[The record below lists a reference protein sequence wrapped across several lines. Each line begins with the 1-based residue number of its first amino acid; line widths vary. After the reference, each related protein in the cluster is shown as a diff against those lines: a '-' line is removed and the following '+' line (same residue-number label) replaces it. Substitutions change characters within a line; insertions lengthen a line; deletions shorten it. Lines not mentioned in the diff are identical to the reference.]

1 MASASLLFCSA
12 FLLIGGPCS
21 ARSWTDKEGNTLEA
35 EFTRLRNAMVYL
47 KTVDEVVPV
56 SINRLSEADQEW
68 IKRYQALHRTRRW
81 NASQGEAMRGA
92 FVGVRDGELRIRQG
106 RDLIKLPLATIAPE
120 DWQHIQS
127 IYEHLDQTPPQEF
140 LSLRPAR
147 RAPPPPAVAPEGPTR
162 DWIDQTGRRITAV
175 YAGTRGEK
183 VLLWVRDKEYAYPVD
198 KLSRADREWI
208 ARQNLGKLGEQAG
221 SALAFASQLFSGAS
235 AVPRPP
241 APDAQP
247 ASRPRNPSPP
257 PIAQPLASRVP
268 ERPRPQ
274 APPPPEP
281 PAVVEREPEP
291 ERPKAA
297 PKPVSVVIDDID
309 ELTDEEYEQRLI
321 DAFGNSEETEYE
333 GIASCGH
340 CGAEYAY
347 PVGYN
352 EGSPC
357 PFCTKP
363 VDELLKFEDMELD
376 ISFGGSSTPWY
387 FRRSFR
393 RLIIFLLIFAAGTV
407 AKYLANAA
415 TTGET

>member
-1 MASASLLFCSA
+1 M
-12 FLLIGGPCS
+12 
-21 ARSWTDKEGNTLEA
+21 
-35 EFTRLRNAMVYL
+35 
-47 KTVDEVVPV
+47 
-56 SINRLSEADQEW
+56 
-68 IKRYQALHRTRRW
+68 
-81 NASQGEAMRGA
+81 
-92 FVGVRDGELRIRQG
+92 
-106 RDLIKLPLATIAPE
+106 
-120 DWQHIQS
+120 
-127 IYEHLDQTPPQEF
+127 
-140 LSLRPAR
+140 
-147 RAPPPPAVAPEGPTR
+147 
-162 DWIDQTGRRITAV
+162 
-175 YAGTRGEK
+175 
-183 VLLWVRDKEYAYPVD
+183 
-198 KLSRADREWI
+198 
-208 ARQNLGKLGEQAG
+208 
-221 SALAFASQLFSGAS
+221 
-235 AVPRPP
+235 
-241 APDAQP
+241 
-247 ASRPRNPSPP
+247 
-257 PIAQPLASRVP
+257 
-268 ERPRPQ
+268 
-274 APPPPEP
+274 
-281 PAVVEREPEP
+281 
-291 ERPKAA
+291 
-297 PKPVSVVIDDID
+297 SVVIDDID